1 MRAPQHVTLDG
12 NPLGHHGARAV
23 LRALNLNATGIHV
36 TLADCTFDMLDVA
49 SGAWEPRDPSSVSF
63 SHTGRALELHKV

>member
-1 MRAPQHVTLDG
+1 M
-12 NPLGHHGARAV
+12 